1 MIRDGD
7 RILTT
12 RPGLTLR
19 PERPDDEA
27 LIFRIFVASKALE
40 FDGMPLPQFQKD
52 FLLKQQHVS
61 QLYNWRHLYPSLE
74 QWIIESDG
82 EPVGRLIFSNLPD
95 QIILHDL
102 AMLPGR
108 LAVGGGKTVIKDVIF
123 AEAIRCG
130 KIARA
135 SVAAYNPARRLYAR
149 LGVTELP
156 PHPPGSPMIPLQW
169 KPPALR

>member
-1 MIRDGD
+1 MVRDGD

-12 RPGLTLR
+12 KPGLALR
-19 PERPDDEA
+19 PERPDDEE

-40 FDGMPLPQFQKD
+40 FDGMPMPQFQKD

-61 QLYNWRHLYPSLE
+61 QLYNWRHTYPSLE
-74 QWIIESDG
+74 QWIIECGG

-108 LAVGGGKTVIKDVIF
+108 LGVGGGRIVIKDVIF
-123 AEAIRCG
+123 AEAVRCG

-169 KPPALR
+169 TPPALR